1 MEQAPAVPIL
11 DFRQTKFVTSAP
23 DISQMPPDNGIEIAF
38 AGRSNSGK
46 SSSINAICDQK
57 HLAKTSS
64 TPGRTRLINLFAVQ
78 ANKFLVDLPG
88 YGYAAVP
95 EAMKKQWQK
104 SMSEYLQ
111 KRKALRGIVITMD
124 IRHPLKDHD
133 RLILDWSTAANLPA
147 IILLTKAD
155 KLGVNARS
163 KALKEVKLL
172 LSEFDGSFTVIPFS
186 AWRGIGVDET
196 RKLLSMWYSSF
207 QPIEENANV

>member
-23 DISQMPPDNGIEIAF
+23 DIRQMPPDNGIEIAF

-111 KRKALRGIVITMD
+111 KRKALRGIVVTMD

-155 KLGVNARS
+155 KLGVTARS

-186 AWRGIGVDET
+186 AWRGIGIDET

>member
-1 MEQAPAVPIL
+1 MDQAPAVPIL

-23 DISQMPPDNGIEIAF
+23 DIRQMPPDNGIEIAF

-111 KRKALRGIVITMD
+111 KRKALRGIVVTMD

-155 KLGVNARS
+155 KLGVTARS

-186 AWRGIGVDET
+186 AWRGIGIDET

-207 QPIEENANV
+207 QPIEENENV

>member
-23 DISQMPPDNGIEIAF
+23 DIRQMPPDNGIEIAF

-57 HLAKTSS
+57 HFAKTSS

-155 KLGVNARS
+155 
-163 KALKEVKLL
+163 
-172 LSEFDGSFTVIPFS
+172 
-186 AWRGIGVDET
+186 
-196 RKLLSMWYSSF
+196 
-207 QPIEENANV
+207 